1 MKRLTVKLR
10 NNDQSMIIP
19 LKGINNLS
27 GYDDDVLVTI
37 DSETTDSINPGDD
50 AETRRLLPAVTNPIQ
65 FQFWRSSSSSYVNL
79 VAPDEFS
86 GTSDYNT
93 QGAKNSFYVVQFYDT
108 TRDESNSKK
117 HTGYYNGFDFAKT
130 NLVSS
135 YSFSPDNEFSNLY
148 VSQKLLDGLSGAT
161 KDFYIKFLFYSAK
174 SGKFYSFF
182 NQNTP
187 SITTQD
193 KMYHKITIDPNML
206 NYTFNPNYS
215 PLLLRELRNPS
226 YDTFINNTVQ
236 SIPVQK
242 PVYPSGNT
250 FDNTGHYITV

>member
-1 MKRLTVKLR
+1 MKRLTIKLR
-10 NNDQSMIIP
+10 ENDQTMIVP

-27 GYDDDVLVTI
+27 GYDDDVLATSSI
-37 DSETTDSINPGDD
+37 ETTDSINVGDD
-50 AETRRLLPAVTNPIQ
+50 AETRRLLPAVTNSIQ
-65 FQFWRSSSSSYVNL
+65 FQFWETTSNSFVNL

-86 GTSDYNT
+86 GSTDFNTSA
-93 QGAKNSFYVVQFYDT
+93 AKNSFYVIQLYDT
-108 TRDESNSKK
+108 FKDESNSKK

-135 YSFSPDNEFSNLY
+135 YNFSPDNEFSNLY
-148 VSQKLLDGLSGAT
+148 VSQKVLDGLSGLT
-161 KDFYIKFLFYSAK
+161 RDFYIKFLFYSAK
-174 SGKFYSFF
+174 SGKFYSFI

-187 SITTQD
+187 SVITQE
-193 KMYHKITIDPNML
+193 KMYHKITINPNLL

-215 PLLLRELRNPS
+215 PLLLRELRNPA

-236 SIPVQK
+236 SIPVEK

-250 FDNTGHYITV
+250 FENTGNYITV